1 MTRKRRRNGY
11 QFTQCRGPIRHRW
24 EAIGPIVGRQ
34 RRTSFGTEATFRC
47 EVCGTVKIYLLSRL
61 TGDVI
66 SSPQYIHPDGYKTD
80 RHDSVVL
87 AGHLDGFGSRT
98 TCCSTGRTDLCGVRW
113 VHPREETDRGAQRP

>member
-1 MTRKRRRNGY
+1 MPRKRRRNGY

-80 RHDSVVL
+80 RHDSAYWRATWMDSVEN
-87 AGHLDGFGSRT
+87 
-98 TCCSTGRTDLCGVRW
+98 DLLFN
-113 VHPREETDRGAQRP
+113 RED